1 MAPNQRSGANDSA
14 NSRLAAIAG
23 QLGSVT
29 SSSVQA
35 IARKPLASSRPQREW
50 RHLPTF
56 KELPREGGFPGCAW
70 EVWGKGDTLGT
81 VNMLT
86 DAGEPDSLSLVRT

>member
-1 MAPNQRSGANDSA
+1 MAPNSRNHDSD
-14 NSRLAAIAG
+14 SSSRRLAAIAG

-35 IARKPLASSRPQREW
+35 LARKPLASSRPQREW
-50 RHLPTF
+50 KHLPSF
-56 KELPREGGFPGCAW
+56 RELPREGGFPGCAW
-70 EVWGKGDTLGT
+70 NVWGKGDTLGT

-86 DAGEPDSLSLVRT
+86 DAGKI